1 MKIIKKIF
9 HSIGNIFYLFNPFL
23 TNGKAYMLGQFFTAL
38 IILPVERVLYV
49 ALQKYIIDS
58 LAAGRLFLQI
68 IIGILSFSLGMMA
81 LELFD
86 SIFFNAYGLKKY
98 ITIRGLVD
106 KENYKKSIKTDY
118 KYFDDPEFYDNY
130 TYAINERSG
139 KAEQARLLIIRFM
152 ATAMTIISI
161 SAMIASSKWPIILII
176 VATFCIS
183 TFISNKS
190 MEINHQKYL
199 EQIPLDRKSGYIHQ
213 LFYNKNYAADLK
225 VNRSADFLF
234 KHYDSV
240 LGDKVEL
247 FKKYQFKTVFINA
260 VSIVIEDLSEIAIS
274 IYLVYL
280 IINNELSIGGFAS
293 MLTAAGLLKS
303 NKGEFFD
310 LIPRSNELSIY
321 ADKIKQFYNLPSKI
335 EESDGK
341 KQPGSGSFAVE
352 FDNVGFKY
360 DNSEF
365 ELKNIS
371 MKINAGDKIAIVGE
385 NGVGKTTLTKLLL
398 RLYDVEKG
406 EIRLNGTPLPDYD
419 LSSVRNR
426 IGIASQTPLV
436 YAIPLSENMQLYNDK
451 SPEQLTEILKELQ
464 LTSILENPNVSLSTE
479 LTKEFDKDGIVLSQ
493 GETQKLGL
501 SRLLYGD
508 FGLLILDE
516 PSSSLDPIAEYE
528 LTKMI
533 FNQSNKATTIM
544 IAHRLSTIRD
554 ADEIFLVDNGVIK
567 EHGTHDELMAKKGK
581 YYDMFTK
588 QAENYVK

>member
-1 MKIIKKIF
+1 
-9 HSIGNIFYLFNPFL
+9 
-23 TNGKAYMLGQFFTAL
+23 
-38 IILPVERVLYV
+38 
-49 ALQKYIIDS
+49 
-58 LAAGRLFLQI
+58 
-68 IIGILSFSLGMMA
+68 MA
-81 LELFD
+81 M
-86 SIFFNAYGLKKY
+86 N
-98 ITIRGLVD
+98 
-106 KENYKKSIKTDY
+106 
-118 KYFDDPEFYDNY
+118 
-130 TYAINERSG
+130 
-139 KAEQARLLIIRFM
+139 
-152 ATAMTIISI
+152 
-161 SAMIASSKWPIILII
+161 
-176 VATFCIS
+176 
-183 TFISNKS
+183 
-190 MEINHQKYL
+190 
-199 EQIPLDRKSGYIHQ
+199 
-213 LFYNKNYAADLK
+213 DLK
-225 VNRSADFLF
+225 N
-234 KHYDSV
+234 
-240 LGDKVEL
+240 
-247 FKKYQFKTVFINA
+247 
-260 VSIVIEDLSEIAIS
+260 
-274 IYLVYL
+274 
-280 IINNELSIGGFAS
+280 
-293 MLTAAGLLKS
+293 
-303 NKGEFFD
+303 
-310 LIPRSNELSIY
+310 
-321 ADKIKQFYNLPSKI
+321 
-335 EESDGK
+335 
-341 KQPGSGSFAVE
+341 
-352 FDNVGFKY
+352 
-360 DNSEF
+360 
-365 ELKNIS
+365 
-371 MKINAGDKIAIVGE
+371 KIAIVGE

-406 EIRLNGTPLPDYD
+406 EIRLNGTSLPDYD